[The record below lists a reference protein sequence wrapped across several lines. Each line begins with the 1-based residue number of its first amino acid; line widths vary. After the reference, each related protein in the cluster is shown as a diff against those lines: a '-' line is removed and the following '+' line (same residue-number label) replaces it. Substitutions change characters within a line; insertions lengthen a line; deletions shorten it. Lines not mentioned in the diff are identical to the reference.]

1 MIEFQHVSKAY
12 TNDIYALRDISFS
25 IGDGELVFLAGPSG
39 AGKSTVLKMIA
50 GLEKPSSGMVMM
62 NGQSI
67 SKLKSGS
74 LPYLRRKL
82 GLILQGQGLLL
93 DRSVLANVM
102 LPMIV
107 VGESMA
113 DAETRAY
120 AALERLNIQDKA
132 NASPLS
138 LSGGEQQRVAIARAI
153 VNRPQ
158 IILADEPTA
167 FLDRENAVIVINA
180 LKAFQRSGVT
190 CIISSHDEQFLEQA
204 NRVIYLS
211 KGEVTD
217 SWTSAVIPL
226 VSTEADEAA
235 VALSGATPLTSMAH
249 A

>member
-12 TNDIYALRDISFS
+12 AHDIYALRDVSFS

-50 GLEKPSSGMVMM
+50 GLEKPSSGMVLM

-107 VGESMA
+107 VGESMV
-113 DAETRAY
+113 DAKTRAY

-132 NASPLS
+132 EASPLS

-167 FLDRENAVIVINA
+167 YLDRENAVIVINA

-217 SWTSAVIPL
+217 SWTSAVVPSA
-226 VSTEADEAA
+226 STVATATNAA
-235 VALSGATPLTSMAH
+235 SLTSTI
-249 A
+249 

>member
-12 TNDIYALRDISFS
+12 ANEVYALRDVSFS

-39 AGKSTVLKMIA
+39 AGKSTLLKMIA
-50 GLEKPSSGMVMM
+50 GLEKPSSGTVFM
-62 NGQSI
+62 NSQNI

-107 VGESMA
+107 VGESVSE
-113 DAETRAY
+113 AETRAR
-120 AALERLNIQDKA
+120 AALDRLNMLDKA
-132 NASPLS
+132 TASPLS

-158 IILADEPTA
+158 IILADEPSA
-167 FLDRENAVIVINA
+167 YLDRENAIIVINA

-190 CIISSHDEQFLEQA
+190 CIISSHDEQFLDQA

-211 KGEVTD
+211 KGEVKD
-217 SWTSAVIPL
+217 SWTSSVN
-226 VSTEADEAA
+226 STIAA
-235 VALSGATPLTSMAH
+235 
-249 A
+249 

>member
-12 TNDIYALRDISFS
+12 ANDVYALRDVSFS

-39 AGKSTVLKMIA
+39 AGKSTLLKMIA
-50 GLEKPSSGMVMM
+50 GLEKPSSGMVLM
-62 NGQSI
+62 NGQNI
-67 SKLKSGS
+67 SKLKSSS

-107 VGESMA
+107 VGESVSE
-113 DAETRAY
+113 AETRAR
-120 AALERLNIQDKA
+120 AALDRLNMLDKA
-132 NASPLS
+132 SVSPLS

-158 IILADEPTA
+158 IILADEPSA
-167 FLDRENAVIVINA
+167 YLDRDNAIIVINA

-190 CIISSHDEQFLEQA
+190 CIISSHDEQFLDQA

-211 KGEVTD
+211 KGEVKD
-217 SWTSAVIPL
+217 SWTSSINATI
-226 VSTEADEAA
+226 SANIAA
-235 VALSGATPLTSMAH
+235 
-249 A
+249 